1 MLKKIAPFAAL
12 MALFSGSAYAQT
24 CGGFPNNLTNGT
36 TADASQVMANFNAV
50 LSCVGG
56 LRGYLG
62 GLTMSNDATTPNTVV
77 DTATG
82 VTDSDDGSTLM
93 SLSAVTK
100 NANSSWSAGT
110 GSGCLDTGSSLAVNT
125 WYNLFVIER
134 TDTNVVD
141 EICSTSVSSPIIPNG
156 YTKKRRIGSFLTDSS
171 AHILP
176 FVQHGNEFWWKNRI
190 SSVSGATLSN
200 GPRVPY
206 TVSTPIG
213 IQTKAIFNAQTNTLT
228 QTPAT
233 NLVFSSSDQND
244 NSASAADIIAFNQ
257 STTTYIAERLEVW
270 TNTSAQIYAKLQGAS
285 STTLYIDTLGWIDYR
300 GQYN

>member
-1 MLKKIAPFAAL
+1 
-12 MALFSGSAYAQT
+12 
-24 CGGFPNNLTNGT
+24 
-36 TADASQVMANFNAV
+36 
-50 LSCVGG
+50 
-56 LRGYLG
+56 
-62 GLTMSNDATTPNTVV
+62 
-77 DTATG
+77 
-82 VTDSDDGSTLM
+82 
-93 SLSAVTK
+93 
-100 NANSSWSAGT
+100 
-110 GSGCLDTGSSLAVNT
+110 
-125 WYNLFVIER
+125 VIER